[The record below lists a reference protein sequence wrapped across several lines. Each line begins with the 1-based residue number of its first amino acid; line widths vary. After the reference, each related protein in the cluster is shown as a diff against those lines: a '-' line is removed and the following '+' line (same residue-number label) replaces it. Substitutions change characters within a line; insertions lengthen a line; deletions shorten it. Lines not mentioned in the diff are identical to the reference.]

1 MKFIDS
7 VKERGKKLML
17 GKKTDISNYVN
28 FLITLFVSDQCNFK
42 FIVCKTDRAVLTFIL
57 PARQICLG
65 SVNNDRT
72 RHI

>member
-28 FLITLFVSDQCNFK
+28 FLINLFVPDQCNFT
-42 FIVCKTDRAVLTFIL
+42 FIVCKTDRAVLTLFSQHDKY
-57 PARQICLG
+57 AW
-65 SVNNDRT
+65 VV
-72 RHI
+72 